1 MPSLTLNHI
10 TSMLGTYVEPNGDF
24 KASLNQVMARLHNIG
39 TYRDLTVQYS
49 LPVVD
54 GCITLPDDADSVLH
68 TMVDGHPAP
77 VRSMWHDFKS
87 VGSTGADLT
96 WGLIDSGFSPTMR
109 LLPDSGITQLFV
121 VPFGPYADSRVFD
134 SDDGEEI
141 VVRASGSGG
150 ISEGKPEVDYYLS
163 PVIERPFEEGAPN
176 IPQTLAMVISE
187 TTSPNYNGL
196 VPLIGIYNG
205 RECFST
211 DPDALADP
219 SLQPDGIYA
228 TAIYYDGVKWV
239 VKHTEYK
246 AEAPYPPPTIIF
258 EEQINGL
265 YVTGG
270 PETVTAWFG
279 GNPTL
284 TRSLD
289 NPPQG
294 EYVGQQLRWEQI
306 TAGTYRTYVWNGS
319 EWEELISPNPEVIR
333 PFNLGDPNLIPM
345 SMIVTGELT
354 DGTAE
359 IPVPVII
366 PLALVGLDGFPA
378 YDDPGFAEINPIN
391 PSGFELIAG
400 SGGWFST
407 SDVTLP
413 SLADWSDSATAPATG
428 TPIVTAGPI
437 FQGAFIGQQLR
448 WEQSVAGTFRSYVW
462 NGSAWDELT
471 TSTVP
476 NDGPTQIL
484 IDFPQTI
491 TNTQSIRYEGL
502 VISYAL
508 LTDRDDINSAVA
520 VVGPDSGVTR
530 YRRFRLNRATD
541 GVTVVHVLCKR
552 AFRPLI
558 HGDDIAHIGNIG
570 AIKHGLLARIAEDNA
585 DIERSEYHWQRCS
598 LLLEEEANST
608 KGAALPR
615 LNVDP
620 FGTGMQNRIY
630 QSY

>member
-1 MPSLTLNHI
+1 
-10 TSMLGTYVEPNGDF
+10 
-24 KASLNQVMARLHNIG
+24 
-39 TYRDLTVQYS
+39 
-49 LPVVD
+49 
-54 GCITLPDDADSVLH
+54 
-68 TMVDGHPAP
+68 
-77 VRSMWHDFKS
+77 
-87 VGSTGADLT
+87 
-96 WGLIDSGFSPTMR
+96 
-109 LLPDSGITQLFV
+109 
-121 VPFGPYADSRVFD
+121 
-134 SDDGEEI
+134 
-141 VVRASGSGG
+141 
-150 ISEGKPEVDYYLS
+150 
-163 PVIERPFEEGAPN
+163 
-176 IPQTLAMVISE
+176 
-187 TTSPNYNGL
+187 
-196 VPLIGIYNG
+196 
-205 RECFST
+205 
-211 DPDALADP
+211 
-219 SLQPDGIYA
+219 
-228 TAIYYDGVKWV
+228 
-239 VKHTEYK
+239 
-246 AEAPYPPPTIIF
+246 
-258 EEQINGL
+258 
-265 YVTGG
+265 
-270 PETVTAWFG
+270 
-279 GNPTL
+279 
-284 TRSLD
+284 
-289 NPPQG
+289 
-294 EYVGQQLRWEQI
+294 
-306 TAGTYRTYVWNGS
+306 
-319 EWEELISPNPEVIR
+319 
-333 PFNLGDPNLIPM
+333 M

-354 DGTAE
+354 SDGTAE

-378 YDDPGFAEINPIN
+378 YDDPGIAEINALELG
-391 PSGFELIAG
+391 GFELII
-400 SGGWFST
+400 GGLASWVS
-407 SDVTLP
+407 SDDQLLP
-413 SLADWSDSATAPATG
+413 SLADWEDSAVSPATG
-428 TPIVTAGPI
+428 TPTVTAGPI

-462 NGSAWDELT
+462 DGSAWDELT

-502 VISYAL
+502 IISYAL
-508 LTDRDDINSAVA
+508 LTDRDDIGSAVA

>member
-54 GCITLPDDADSVLH
+54 GCVTLPDDADSVLH

-150 ISEGKPEVDYYLS
+150 VSEGKPEVDYYLS
-163 PVIERPFEEGAPN
+163 PVIERSFEEGDPNLRTLTVAGSLTDGAVAVAIPTLYQVGESGGKPQYLDTLSQPQDAVRLFWQTQEGGRWVLSYSDGGVDAQWTSSQNVATPDLATLWAPTN
-176 IPQTLAMVISE
+176 P
-187 TTSPNYNGL
+187 
-196 VPLIGIYNG
+196 
-205 RECFST
+205 
-211 DPDALADP
+211 
-219 SLQPDGIYA
+219 A
-228 TAIYYDGVKWV
+228 TGTPI
-239 VKHTEYK
+239 
-246 AEAPYPPPTIIF
+246 
-258 EEQINGL
+258 
-265 YVTGG
+265 
-270 PETVTAWFG
+270 VTAE
-279 GNPTL
+279 PV
-284 TRSLD
+284 
-289 NPPQG
+289 PQG

-354 DGTAE
+354 SDGTAE
-359 IPVPVII
+359 IPVPIVF
-366 PLALVGLDGFPA
+366 GLG
-378 YDDPGFAEINPIN
+378 GVSAEGK
-391 PSGFELIAG
+391 PSYGNENFGYITYQDEQWEMNFELIGAIFA
-400 SGGWFST
+400 SI
-407 SDVTLP
+407 DDDLLP
-413 SLADWSDSATAPATG
+413 SLADWSDSAVSPATG
-428 TPIVTAGPI
+428 TPTVTAGPI

-462 NGSAWDELT
+462 NGIAWDELT

-502 VISYAL
+502 IISYAL
-508 LTDRDDINSAVA
+508 LTDRDDIGSAVA